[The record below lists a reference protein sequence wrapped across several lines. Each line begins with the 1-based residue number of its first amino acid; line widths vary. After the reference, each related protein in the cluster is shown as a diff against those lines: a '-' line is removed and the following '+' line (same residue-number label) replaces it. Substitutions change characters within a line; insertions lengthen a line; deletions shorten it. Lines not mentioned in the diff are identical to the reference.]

1 MKWVWRFSIYFIKPV
16 LIWWICGYFGVQ
28 AVKVIA
34 NAISSYERAAKK
46 AEIKARFE
54 AAAAGA
60 MERTPPSAS
69 KKNSRRNRIK
79 TNEGKDNSKNQPL
92 SIYGEEAG
100 EDGEK
105 P

>member
-28 AVKVIA
+28 AVKAIA

-54 AAAAGA
+54 SAAGWGDGTNA
-60 MERTPPSAS
+60 PQRV
-69 KKNSRRNRIK
+69 KKELK
-79 TNEGKDNSKNQPL
+79 KKQDKN
-92 SIYGEEAG
+92 
-100 EDGEK
+100 K
-105 P
+105 